1 MRRLFFL
8 LPAVFLLLFTAP
20 VSAQDRQLEK
30 KVRAFIAAF
39 NSRNID
45 AMMSLAIDNVKW
57 YTVAGDQVTTETANK
72 AELGSFLTGYFKD
85 CPTCRSSISGVSA
98 SGNRVTLTE
107 AASWMK
113 DGKRQTNSSAAVY
126 EFENGLIARVYY
138 HADPAKS
145 TYDASLA
152 KRLGA
157 DERGMKTYVFVNLI
171 RGKKQFSTEERNRLV
186 GLHLENINRLADSRK
201 LLLAGPFFD
210 NGDIRGIYIF
220 DVDTLEKARELTET
234 DPAVK
239 AGVFEFE
246 MRLWYGS
253 AALIELDRIHKSIQK
268 TKPGQ

>member
-1 MRRLFFL
+1 MFGKSVL
-8 LPAVFLLLFTAP
+8 LIALVFLLGN
-20 VSAQDRQLEK
+20 SAFAQNRELEK
-30 KVRAFIAAF
+30 KVRSFIAAF

-45 AMMSLAIDNVKW
+45 AMMSIAHDDIRW
-57 YTVAGDQVTTETANK
+57 FTVAGDKITTETANK
-72 AELGSFLTGYFKD
+72 SELRSFLAGYFKD
-85 CPTCRSSISGVSA
+85 CPTCRSSVSGISA

-107 AASWMK
+107 TASWMK
-113 DGKRQTNSSAAVY
+113 DGKRQSNSSAAVY
-126 EFENGLIARVYY
+126 EFDNGLIVRVYY
-138 HADPAKS
+138 HADPSKS
-145 TYDASLA
+145 TYDAALA

-186 GLHLENINRLADSRK
+186 GLHLENIGKLAESRK

-253 AALIELDRIHKSIQK
+253 AALIELDRIQKSIQK